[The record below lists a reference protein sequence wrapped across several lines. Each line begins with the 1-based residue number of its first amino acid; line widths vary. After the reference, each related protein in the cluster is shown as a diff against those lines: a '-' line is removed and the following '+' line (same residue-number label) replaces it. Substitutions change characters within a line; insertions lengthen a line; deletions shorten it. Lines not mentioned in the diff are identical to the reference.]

1 VDANEDRHSR
11 HEPERQP
18 SFYWFFWDR
27 MSRFPARYCITGC
40 GTILAHKN
48 TILRET
54 PQSMNMKT
62 KILHVSGC
70 RSGSDCVFDQD
81 GDLVQAKLD
90 WSNIPNWLL

>member
-1 VDANEDRHSR
+1 
-11 HEPERQP
+11 
-18 SFYWFFWDR
+18 
-27 MSRFPARYCITGC
+27 
-40 GTILAHKN
+40 
-48 TILRET
+48 
-54 PQSMNMKT
+54 MNMKT